1 MVEERKSRRAKEDVD
16 PELIALAGTGQ
27 RPSLIRP
34 ILMIAVI
41 VLGGWIISD
50 WRGEI
55 EYFFSEPTPIDLGE
69 ATDYAIDASDPGRP
83 RALPHNRYVRIRG
96 IPTQRSQAARHRF
109 FRLVGAPIYVEEE
122 RDDYIE
128 DPLER
133 ELEGEAKG
141 EIDRT
146 YYDGAGRILAFSEVP
161 ERYRGLRQYYRSRYN
176 VPFCDE
182 LNPGQLQELQ
192 RRKRDAIIAQWRA
205 EYEAASPD
213 QRAAGHMGPEPTTQQ
228 LAVITAADPAC
239 IDAWLIQDG
248 VEPSSQ
254 WWFLAA
260 TFVFGAFMLFN
271 VVMLGRWILRFVRS

>member
-1 MVEERKSRRAKEDVD
+1 MADEHKPNSGEDEVD
-16 PELIALAGTGQ
+16 AELIALAGTGQ

-41 VLGGWIISD
+41 VLAGWIISD
-50 WRGEI
+50 WRSEL
-55 EYFFSEPTPIDLGE
+55 EYFFSETTPIDLGE
-69 ATDYAIDASDPGRP
+69 ATDYAIDASDPQRV
-83 RALPHNRYVRIRG
+83 RELPHNRYVRIRG

-109 FRLVGAPIYVEEE
+109 FRLVGAPVYVEEE

-161 ERYRGLRQYYRSRYN
+161 ERYRGLRQYYRTRYN

-182 LNPGQLQELQ
+182 LTPEQLQERQ

-205 EYEAASPD
+205 EYEAATPEERKAS
-213 QRAAGHMGPEPTTQQ
+213 HMGPEPTAEQ
-228 LAVITAADPAC
+228 LAVISAADPAC
-239 IDAWLIQDG
+239 LDAWLIQDG
-248 VEPSSQ
+248 VEPRSQ
-254 WWFLAA
+254 WWFVVA
-260 TFVFGAFMLFN
+260 TLVFGAFMLFN
-271 VVMLGRWILRFVRS
+271 VVMLARWILRFARS